1 MTKNVRNIAIVL
13 ALAAAVVLVPGA
25 GIATSIFGVLL
36 SLAFMAGMAW
46 FASRL
51 YLEHRMTL
59 FALSD
64 RLRAILYAAVAAAVM
79 AIVAAPRLFATGGI
93 GIVVWFALMGGACYA
108 LFAVWRASREY

>member
-1 MTKNVRNIAIVL
+1 MKNVRNVAIVL
-13 ALAAAVVLVPGA
+13 ALAAAVVLVPGG
-25 GIATSIFGVLL
+25 GIATSVIGVLL

-46 FASRL
+46 FAARL

-64 RLRAILYAAVAAAVM
+64 RLRAILYGAIAAAVM
-79 AIVAAPRLFATGGI
+79 AVVAAPRLFDAGGV
-93 GIVVWFALMGGACYA
+93 GIVIWFAVMGGACYA